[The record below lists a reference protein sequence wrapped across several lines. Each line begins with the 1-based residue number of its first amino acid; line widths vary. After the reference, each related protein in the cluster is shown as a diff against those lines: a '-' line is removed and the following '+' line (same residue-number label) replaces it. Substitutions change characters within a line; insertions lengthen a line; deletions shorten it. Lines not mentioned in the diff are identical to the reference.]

1 MNNNMQLDNI
11 EADIEE
17 AGRDFQEAYDQ
28 LIASVENEGR
38 MTERVSEY
46 FDDSHDYISDQ
57 LEEFQ
62 TNILDAVGDIKN
74 AEDSSDLD
82 ETVYAL
88 EEAGQK
94 LVNASYESK
103 TAFSKGESVLYNG
116 EEALE
121 SDITSIDM
129 YQETENLDSLRDAMS
144 EAGDAFDS
152 YQDVL
157 NQVISEVNEINM
169 QDGIIG
175 HYDFGLEHQQPKHL
189 TE

>member
-1 MNNNMQLDNI
+1 
-11 EADIEE
+11 
-17 AGRDFQEAYDQ
+17 
-28 LIASVENEGR
+28 
-38 MTERVSEY
+38 
-46 FDDSHDYISDQ
+46 
-57 LEEFQ
+57 
-62 TNILDAVGDIKN
+62 
-74 AEDSSDLD
+74 
-82 ETVYAL
+82 
-88 EEAGQK
+88 
-94 LVNASYESK
+94 
-103 TAFSKGESVLYNG
+103 VLYNG

-175 HYDFGLEHQQPKHL
+175 HYDFGLGHQQPEHL